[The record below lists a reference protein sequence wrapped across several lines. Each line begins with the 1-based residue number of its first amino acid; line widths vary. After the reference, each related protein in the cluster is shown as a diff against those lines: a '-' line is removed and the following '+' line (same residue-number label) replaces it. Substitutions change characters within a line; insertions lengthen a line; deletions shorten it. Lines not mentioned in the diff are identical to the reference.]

1 MSKNVPYAQEDRQW
15 DARFNV
21 PTDDDVVNLVTRVM
35 EMGASGKYKYLLV
48 SGVEVGTRPQN
59 GDYRLR
65 HVHMCIITYNKISK
79 GAILKALD
87 FKEGQGYYLSPQFS
101 KEDTSKLSLYEH
113 GELPRDVGVKR
124 TGPPVMRTDME
135 KKMKTDDICREIK
148 RLLELGTKDAKEEA
162 FTKYP
167 RMYITYGEKIKAL
180 LLQRADR
187 TFDPRMDP
195 HLYVM
200 GPPGSG
206 KTSLMSLIYPGA
218 YKKDLS
224 SRFWDLY
231 DPDSHTHTILEDL
244 DMDNVEKLTVQF
256 LKTISDEAGFPIDQK
271 YKTPQLA
278 RTTVLVTSQYSID
291 QLINPENTSD
301 CEGSKR
307 ALKPR
312 FFCFQVWDLH
322 RLLGIKLLPKYEI
335 KMLQKEGNQDPARLY
350 MAYNYNLDCP
360 TGEALPTPLEMQLKI
375 RNYVFG

>member
-65 HVHMCIITYNKISK
+65 HQRSDPEGV
-79 GAILKALD
+79 D
-87 FKEGQGYYLSPQFS
+87 FEEGQGYYLSPRDRSKTYSGWREHYLKEFS
-101 KEDTSKLSLYEH
+101 KEDTTKLSLYEH

-124 TGPPVMRTDME
+124 TGPPVMCTDME

-167 RMYITYGEKIKAL
+167 P
-180 LLQRADR
+180 RAGR

-231 DPDSHTHTILEDL
+231 DPDSHTHTTLEDL

-256 LKTISDEAGFPIDQK
+256 LKTICDEAGFPIDQK

-301 CEGSKR
+301 CEGSQR
-307 ALKPR
+307 ALKR
-312 FFCFQVWDLH
+312 HFFVFQVWDLH

-335 KMLQKEGNQDPARLY
+335 KMLQKEGNQDPAELY
-350 MAYNYNLDCP
+350 MSYNYNLDCP
-360 TGEALPTPLEMQLKI
+360 TGEPLPTPLDMQIKI
-375 RNYVFG
+375 CNYVFG

>member
-1 MSKNVPYAQEDRQW
+1 
-15 DARFNV
+15 
-21 PTDDDVVNLVTRVM
+21 
-35 EMGASGKYKYLLV
+35 
-48 SGVEVGTRPQN
+48 
-59 GDYRLR
+59 
-65 HVHMCIITYNKISK
+65 
-79 GAILKALD
+79 
-87 FKEGQGYYLSPQFS
+87 
-101 KEDTSKLSLYEH
+101 
-113 GELPRDVGVKR
+113 
-124 TGPPVMRTDME
+124 
-135 KKMKTDDICREIK
+135 
-148 RLLELGTKDAKEEA
+148 
-162 FTKYP
+162 
-167 RMYITYGEKIKAL
+167 
-180 LLQRADR
+180 
-187 TFDPRMDP
+187 MDP

-206 KTSLMSLIYPGA
+206 KTSLISLIYPNA

-256 LKTISDEAGFPIDQK
+256 LKTICDEAGFPIDQK

-307 ALKPR
+307 ALKRR

-335 KMLQKEGNQDPARLY
+335 KMLQKEGNQDPAMLY
-350 MAYNYNLDCP
+350 MKILHVGTPNMSPKKCSRDNTMSPKKCCTSLKRRQVSWFSRCHSGFEVDWATRVLTVDEVSMAYFCGLRMGDVLLQINGTSATKYARALKNSLQSWN
-360 TGEALPTPLEMQLKI
+360 GEAALVLRIETSSVDDTSFVAREKHLKAELKRLLPHIGSNYSSIAMATMLKMAHLEEMCGDIGQAVLGILSLNNK
-375 RNYVFG
+375 

>member
-15 DARFNV
+15 DARFYV

-65 HVHMCIITYNKISK
+65 NVHMCIITYNKISK

-87 FKEGQGYYLSPQFS
+87 FKEGQGYYLSPRDRS
-101 KEDTSKLSLYEH
+101 KTYSGWREHHLKEFPKENTTKLSLYEH

-124 TGPPVMRTDME
+124 AGPPIMRTDVE
-135 KKMKTDDICREIK
+135 KKTKTDDICREIK

-167 RMYITYGEKIKAL
+167 RMYITY
-180 LLQRADR
+180 
-187 TFDPRMDP
+187 
-195 HLYVM
+195 
-200 GPPGSG
+200 
-206 KTSLMSLIYPGA
+206 GA

-256 LKTISDEAGFPIDQK
+256 LKTICDEAGFPIDQK

-278 RTTVLVTSQYSID
+278 PTTVLVTSQYSID
-291 QLINPENTSD
+291 ASICRQL
-301 CEGSKR
+301 
-307 ALKPR
+307 L
-312 FFCFQVWDLH
+312 Q
-322 RLLGIKLLPKYEI
+322 
-335 KMLQKEGNQDPARLY
+335 MLAP
-350 MAYNYNLDCP
+350 
-360 TGEALPTPLEMQLKI
+360 I
-375 RNYVFG
+375 RIRIRYPSPPPQTKKD